1 MRNDSCPTTVSAT
14 TLRRWRRDSI
24 RVREGEDGWYFSTRE
39 GRPMGPFDSRE
50 EAEQGLADFI
60 EFIQLAPLETLVTLT
75 DRLTPEDDH
84 PDRED

>member
-1 MRNDSCPTTVSAT
+1 MFDYRLGDDTPPVQRSPS
-14 TLRRWRRDSI
+14 

-39 GRPMGPFDSRE
+39 GRPMGPFDTLQ

-60 EFIQLAPLETLVTLT
+60 EFIELAPLERLVTLT

-84 PDRED
+84 LDRED